1 MPPEFFVRRSK
12 YFLFPATFHVPWLY
26 IGQSGREMSPKK
38 GIYIMKRNV
47 TAIILC
53 AIVVLALAACGVAS
67 AANDEPDEIICG
79 DDPATWGPT
88 EHSSLSE
95 AEGAAGIN
103 LQVPEKILDTGASE
117 FLTWY
122 GEKYIEAIYADGGN
136 ETARVRKAADIEDIS
151 GDYNEYPAVTELNID
166 GNTVTFK
173 GENGMIM
180 LAVWTADGCGYA
192 VSVPGGV
199 STDAMTEL
207 VKQVK

>member
-1 MPPEFFVRRSK
+1 
-12 YFLFPATFHVPWLY
+12 
-26 IGQSGREMSPKK
+26 
-38 GIYIMKRNV
+38 MKRNV

-95 AEGAAGIN
+95 AERAAGIN